1 VSTLTGEQ
9 LCALFFQD
17 WVPAIIAGFITIIP
31 VLLIQYSRLR
41 DKNKYANVLKK
52 HSPHVKAF
60 LNTIKNDKLNTVITF
75 YSFLLGLIVG
85 FWIIKLYIY
94 ETASNLYDIFLQY
107 FMFPWILSVFVMAI
121 PSFIIIILSFIYYK
135 LIKYSHILNI
145 KCPVFCVFGKSQMM
159 ITTSC
164 SFLFGVSATV
174 YLITDVILI
183 YFNLMPNFQEK
194 TLTLFYI
201 LFFLLISLLILLNLY
216 CLIFFYKTFLL
227 FYKKVIKP
235 ILNYHESNFP
245 YIKIKTMSCDIEGQL
260 NEIQDKSTIALIKEG
275 KLNFVS
281 WDKIIAIEIR
291 SSNEHIVFDNK
302 DK

>member
-1 VSTLTGEQ
+1 M
-9 LCALFFQD
+9 
-17 WVPAIIAGFITIIP
+17 
-31 VLLIQYSRLR
+31 
-41 DKNKYANVLKK
+41 
-52 HSPHVKAF
+52 
-60 LNTIKNDKLNTVITF
+60 NTIKNDKLNTVITF

-135 LIKYSHILNI
+135 LIKYSHVLNI

-174 YLITDVILI
+174 YLITDVIFIIYAYQNRIVNNLILNNII

-245 YIKIKTMSCDIEGQL
+245 YIKIKTVSGDIEGQL